1 MRTPGQSL
9 GLRRRVGGGGATL
22 LPIASGGMKPRAPR
36 QPWTLAGFIE
46 GGSAKIRVAPG
57 MVNNFVPIIGGTSIA
72 AATPPALTVTG
83 SSGIIYL
90 KATVD
95 AAGAITALVIQNAG
109 SVPADTATEKHKLIG
124 TWTSSGG
131 VFTSVTSILNANQTL
146 YLCNGTAIWEA

>member
-9 GLRRRVGGGGATL
+9 GLRRRVGAGGMTL
-22 LPIASGGMKPRAPR
+22 LPIAGNGGEPRYPR

-57 MVNNFVPIIGGTSIA
+57 MVNNFVPTIGGTSIA
-72 AATPPALTVTG
+72 AAEPPALTVTG
-83 SSGIIYL
+83 SSGQVYL

-95 AAGAITALVIQNAG
+95 AAGAITALVIENAS
-109 SVPADTATEKHKLIG
+109 SVPADTATDKHKLVG
-124 TWTSSGG
+124 TWTASGG
-131 VFTSVTSILNANQTL
+131 VFTSVTSILGANQTL